1 MSKLA
6 LLGGKPVI
14 SKNFRPYQS
23 IGDGEKRAVMEVLDS
38 GSLSGFTAVGMK
50 IF

>member
-6 LLGGKPVI
+6 LLGGKPLI

-23 IGDGEKRAVMEVLDS
+23 IGDGEKRCNGSSDS
-38 GSLSGFTAVGMK
+38 GSLSGFYGSWMK
-50 IF
+50 IS